1 MKAPKHPKS
10 YSVPAVQRTLDI
22 IEAMASNSHEM
33 TITEANRK
41 FRIPKSS
48 VYAILQTLKSRGYV
62 DKDDAD
68 RYFLTLKIFT
78 LASTLVDSLDLR
90 KRLYPHLRELT
101 EKAAITGHLAVL
113 DSGYAVY
120 IEKVEVLGALRLTTW
135 VGKRM
140 PVHSTSIGK
149 ALIAHLPDEHIDQI
163 VATRG
168 LTRFTDRTITSS
180 RKLKAELARV
190 RETGFAVSNEEN
202 ETGVRAVASPI
213 FNYDGSVVAAVN
225 LGGPAVQIKAEDFA
239 SVGRLVRA
247 AAAAMSRTLGYRGA
261 QPHATQGPSA

>member
-1 MKAPKHPKS
+1 MRAPKNPKS

-22 IEAMASNSHEM
+22 IEAMASNTHEM

-62 DKDDAD
+62 EKDDTD
-68 RYFLTLKIFT
+68 RYFLTLKIFS
-78 LASTLVDSLDLR
+78 LASALVDSLDLR
-90 KRLYPHLRELT
+90 KRLYPYLRELT
-101 EKAAITGHLAVL
+101 DKAGITGHLAVL

-149 ALIAHLPDEHIDQI
+149 ALIAHLPDGDVDQI
-163 VATRG
+163 IAARG
-168 LTRFTDRTITSS
+168 LTRFTERTITSA
-180 RKLKAELARV
+180 RKLKVELARV
-190 RETGFAVSNEEN
+190 REHGYAVSNEEN
-202 ETGVRAVASPI
+202 ETGVRAVASPV
-213 FNYDGSVVAAVN
+213 FDHDGRVVAAVN
-225 LGGPAVQIKAEDFA
+225 LGGPAVQLRVEDFPA
-239 SVGRLVRA
+239 VGRLVRA
-247 AAAAMSRTLGYRGA
+247 AALGMSRALGYRGNA
-261 QPHATQGPSA
+261 SQGSTA